1 MSEER
6 PPGPREC
13 AGGLRV
19 DLGGGA
25 CWFGTEAAGDFT
37 DPTAVQLEA
46 LGRALGIQG
55 RAFARSSQ
63 VHGSS
68 IRVVSGPSEAVQGA
82 GHDGQ
87 LTGSTE
93 VVCAVRVADC
103 LPVAIASPGAAG
115 VLHAGW
121 RGLAAG
127 VIEAGVKALEAIA
140 PGRVTAAI
148 GPGAR
153 ACCYEAG
160 PEVHAAFAGLG
171 RSARKGGMAD
181 LPWIATEKLRAV
193 GVEDVLDCG
202 ICTICSVEPR
212 WHSYRRDHEE
222 AGRSLAL
229 AWRN

>member
-37 DPTAVQLEA
+37 DPPPARLEA
-46 LGRALGIQG
+46 LGSALGLAG
-55 RAFARSSQ
+55 RSFARATQ

-68 IRVVSGPSEAVQGA
+68 VRVVSDPSEAVPGE
-82 GHDGQ
+82 GYDGQ

-127 VIEAGVKALEAIA
+127 VLEAGVRALVSIA
-140 PGRVTAAI
+140 PGEVTAVI

-171 RSARKGGMAD
+171 SGARVGDMAD
-181 LPWIATEKLRAV
+181 LPWIATEKLREM
-193 GVEDVLDCG
+193 GVSDVLDCG
-202 ICTICSVEPR
+202 ICTICSTGPR
-212 WHSYRRDHEE
+212 WHSYRRDHDE